1 MIAVDGLDGGEFSVW
16 WQSPIS
22 GVLRGST
29 ARDAGFLVVLCA
41 WCELRRA
48 CRLGYVQFALAVV
61 GVDDS
66 NGGDEEVISTWQV
79 RSTG

>member
-1 MIAVDGLDGGEFSVW
+1 MGFLCGKVRLAVCFEGRLQETR
-16 WQSPIS
+16 I
-22 GVLRGST
+22 
-29 ARDAGFLVVLCA
+29 FLVVLCV
-41 WCELRRA
+41 WCDLRRS

-79 RSTG
+79 RSSG